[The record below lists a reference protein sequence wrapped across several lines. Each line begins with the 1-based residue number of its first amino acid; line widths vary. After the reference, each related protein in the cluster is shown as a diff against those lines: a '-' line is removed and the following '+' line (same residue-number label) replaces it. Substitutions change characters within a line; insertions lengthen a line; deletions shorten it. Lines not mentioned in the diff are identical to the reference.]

1 MDATT
6 AAAPHLSRKQTRR
19 ILDRYRVSS
28 GKGFRL
34 KDLRSRRTRRDIC

>member
-6 AAAPHLSRKQTRR
+6 TAALQLSRKQVRR
-19 ILDRYRVSS
+19 VLDRYRVSS

-34 KDLRSRRTRRDIC
+34 KTSTLPTRRDIC